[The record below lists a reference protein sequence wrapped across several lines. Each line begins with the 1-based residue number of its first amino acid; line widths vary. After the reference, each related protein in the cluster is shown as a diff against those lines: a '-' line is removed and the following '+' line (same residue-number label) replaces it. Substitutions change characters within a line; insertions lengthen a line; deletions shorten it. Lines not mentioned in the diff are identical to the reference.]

1 MLAMVALA
9 VRQMTLRLGLG
20 RQVLIEPVWSAMF
33 LVKGPDPHVTG
44 LLAIHARL
52 PTLML

>member
-1 MLAMVALA
+1 MLAMIALA
-9 VRQMTLRLGLG
+9 VRQMTLGLD

-33 LVKGPDPHVTG
+33 LVKDPDPHVTG

-52 PTLML
+52 PALML